1 VNLVEFYD
9 FVKTHNN
16 FIITTHLSP
25 DPDGL
30 GAEIGLFRALKKY
43 GKNVRII
50 NAMPY
55 ASRYQFLEQE
65 QCVEILSDTNT
76 EILKDK
82 SWNIILLDT
91 NDINFIGKM
100 ADYVSLDFSRLFIID
115 HHDMPTDQK
124 NMLILSDYSSTCE
137 IIFDIIKM
145 LKIDPDA
152 QCASALL
159 TGIVYDTGSFAYSK
173 TGIHTFEVAAEL
185 YKYGANP
192 TQIHSL
198 LYESSSISV
207 LLLKKAV
214 LSTLELFHNN
224 QIALLLLTEDILKKT
239 KAELED
245 ANDII
250 NVPLQCESVKISI
263 FLKQESRKQ
272 IRCSLRSKGTI
283 NVASIAQDFGGGG
296 HKNAAG
302 FRSELPLKIVKE
314 KVIRHIESQ
323 LDKQ

>member
-1 VNLVEFYD
+1 MNLVEFYD
-9 FVKTHNN
+9 VLKNHNN

-30 GAEIGLFRALKKY
+30 GAEIGLFRALKKA

-65 QCVEILSDTNT
+65 QCIEIISDTNT
-76 EILKDK
+76 SILKDK
-82 SWNIILLDT
+82 TWNIILLDT
-91 NDINFIGKM
+91 NDLNFIGKM
-100 ADYVSLDFSRLFIID
+100 ADYVPVDDPRLYIID
-115 HHDMPTDQK
+115 HHDMPSDQK
-124 NMLILSDYSSTCE
+124 NTLILADYSSTCE

-145 LKIDPDA
+145 LKIEPDA
-152 QCASALL
+152 LCASALL
-159 TGIVYDTGSFAYSK
+159 AGIVYDTGSFAYSK
-173 TGIHTFEVAAEL
+173 TGIHTFEAAAEL
-185 YKYGANP
+185 FKYGANP
-192 TQIHSL
+192 TQIHSQ

-214 LSTLELFHNN
+214 LSTLELFHND
-224 QIALLLLTEDILKKT
+224 QIAVLFLTQEILKKT
-239 KAELED
+239 KTEIED

-250 NVPLQCESVKISI
+250 NMPLQSESVKISI

-272 IRCSLRSKGTI
+272 VRCSLRSKGTI

-296 HKNAAG
+296 HRNAAG
-302 FRSELPLKIVKE
+302 FRSELPLKVVKE